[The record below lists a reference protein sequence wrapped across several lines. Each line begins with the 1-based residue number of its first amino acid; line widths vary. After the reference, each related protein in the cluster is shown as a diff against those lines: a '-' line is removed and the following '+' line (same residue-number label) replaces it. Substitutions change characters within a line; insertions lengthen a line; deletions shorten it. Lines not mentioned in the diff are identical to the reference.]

1 MSEQHDK
8 FLKRLDGS
16 RVAVFRVGEWLHRK
30 GFTVTIPSISYAPD
44 ARSHMDHVDDG
55 DILISR
61 PSAKHEFARVE
72 VKHIQHDFDCVENY
86 PFKRVVIASKDVID
100 RADPE
105 PLVYV
110 IVNKEMTHGG
120 LVYYSERDK
129 WFEYPMDASNTGNRE
144 MKYAVLPEY
153 VKFVDL
159 RA

>member
-44 ARSHMDHVDDG
+44 ASQHMDHVDEG
-55 DILISR
+55 DIFIT
-61 PSAKHEFARVE
+61 KNGQEKVGRVE
-72 VKHIQHDFDCVENY
+72 VKHIDTDFDCRGNWPYKVMFVSN
-86 PFKRVVIASKDVID
+86 KDAVD

-105 PLVYV
+105 PFFYI

-120 LVYYSERDK
+120 IIYFKTKDQWTVK
-129 WFEYPMDASNTGNRE
+129 TGKANNTGNIE
-144 MKYAVLPEY
+144 TNYAIDPDL